1 MSVGPLLQSKQGLP
15 RVFMY
20 CTYGDMARSLVQQG
34 VRTSPVGG
42 LVARLRSRSATDSVG
57 RRGLSTGTARN
68 GGSGM
73 ATAFCFGGHVDV

>member
-1 MSVGPLLQSKQGLP
+1 MSVRHLIHSKQCLG

-34 VRTSPVGG
+34 VRTSLVGG
-42 LVARLRSRSATDSVG
+42 LLARIRSRSVTDSVG
-57 RRGLSTGTARN
+57 RCGLSTGTARN